1 MFSFWIFIWSDS
13 NDIYNVGK
21 NAFVLT
27 FLKKSTVFTQT
38 DKFFF
43 FYKNQIDK

>member
-27 FLKKSTVFTQT
+27 FLKK
-38 DKFFF
+38 KYR
-43 FYKNQIDK
+43 FYTNMFQIDK